1 MLPFTNNMVV
11 RMVSN
16 GCFILLATISLLALP
31 SKADVWTRVAEKIA
45 KEQNPGMGSKTD
57 IAIRLTKQAE
67 IEKFRLWKIEQR
79 KRDLS
84 DSSQANANSKAL
96 QSIAKATEFSKK
108 YHVPPPLIFR
118 TARILGKICIG
129 VIVGVG
135 VLSAL
140 IGGLFRGVCMFFAHK
155 KDDEMKEEE

>member
-1 MLPFTNNMVV
+1 MVI

-16 GCFILLATISLLALP
+16 GCCILLATISLLALP

-79 KRDLS
+79 KRDLL
-84 DSSQANANSKAL
+84 DSSQANANSKVL
-96 QSIAKATEFSKK
+96 QSIAKANEFYKK
-108 YHVPPPLIFR
+108 HHVPPPLIVR
-118 TARILGKICIG
+118 TARMLGKICIG

-135 VLSAL
+135 VLSVL

>member
-1 MLPFTNNMVV
+1 MVI
-11 RMVSN
+11 RMVLN
-16 GCFILLATISLLALP
+16 GRFVLLAAISLLAMP
-31 SKADVWTRVAEKIA
+31 SEADVWTRIAEKIA
-45 KEQNPGMGSKTD
+45 KEQNPNTGSRAD
-57 IAIRLTKQAE
+57 IAIRLAKQAE

-84 DSSQANANSKAL
+84 DSSQANANNKVL
-96 QSIAKATEFSKK
+96 QCIAKAAEFSKK
-108 YHVPPPLIFR
+108 HHVPFHFIAR
-118 TARILGKICIG
+118 TARILGKKICIG

-140 IGGLFRGVCMFFAHK
+140 IGGLFRGMCMFFAHK